1 MRAVFTYL
9 KGDKVVWMIA
19 FILALF
25 SLVSVYSFTPILAND
40 ETGTEGFLFKHF
52 ITIITGFALM
62 FYIHEINFKY
72 FSKLSH
78 IGLWVAVILLFV
90 TLVAGVNINSAG
102 RWLVIPL
109 INQKFQTSD
118 FAKLV
123 LIIYVAR
130 MLTLN
135 RENLHNFKEGV
146 LPILIP
152 VVLICGLI
160 FPENFSTAAMLF
172 ALCLIMMFIGGVNWR
187 YILLIIFGAIVM
199 VAFVILLAKVFPGLL
214 PRLDTWINRIF
225 NFSAED
231 PRETWQINNALMA
244 IKNGGFWGMG
254 PGNGQLKHELPQAY
268 ADFVYASFIEEFGS
282 LGGGFLLL
290 LFLILTYRVIRI
302 ASKCEKIFG
311 SLAVLGLCLNLVFM
325 AFVNMAVCTQLVPVT
340 GQNIPIISMGGTSTW
355 FTCIALG
362 VILSVSRSIEEEK
375 IKEEKL
381 KEQNRKKK
389 EEEEE
394 EKPVEGGEYAV
405 A

>member
-9 KGDKVVWMIA
+9 KGDKVIWMIA
-19 FILALF
+19 CILSLF

-40 ETGTEGFLFKHF
+40 ESGTEGFLFKHF
-52 ITIITGFALM
+52 ITVFTGFVLM
-62 FYIHEINFKY
+62 FYVHEINFKY

-78 IGLWVAVILLFV
+78 IGIWVAVILLFV
-90 TLVAGVNINSAG
+90 TMIAGVNINSAG

-135 RENLHNFKEGV
+135 RENLHNFKEGI
-146 LPILIP
+146 LPVLIP

-160 FPENFSTAAMLF
+160 LPENFSTSAMLF
-172 ALCLIMMFIGGVNWR
+172 GLCLILMFIGGVNWR
-187 YILLIIFGAIVM
+187 HILLIIGGAIL
-199 VAFVILLAKVFPGLL
+199 AFALLILVAKVSPGFL
-214 PRLDTWINRIF
+214 PRLETWENRIF
-225 NFSAED
+225 NYEAED
-231 PRETWQINNALMA
+231 PKETWQINNALMA
-244 IKNGGFWGMG
+244 IQNGSFTGMG

-268 ADFVYASFIEEFGS
+268 ADFVFASFIEEFGS
-282 LGGGFLLL
+282 LGGGILLM

-311 SLAVLGLCLNLVFM
+311 TLAVLGLCLNLVFM
-325 AFVNMAVCTQLVPVT
+325 AFINMAVCTKLVPVT
-340 GQNIPIISMGGTSTW
+340 GQNIPILSMGGTSTW

-362 VILSVSRSIEEEK
+362 IILSVSRSIEEEK
-375 IKEEKL
+375 AKEEKN
-381 KEQNRKKK
+381 KEANKKK
-389 EEEEE
+389 EE
-394 EKPVEGGEYAV
+394 EKPVEGGEYVV

>member
-1 MRAVFTYL
+1 
-9 KGDKVVWMIA
+9 MIA
-19 FILALF
+19 CILSLF

-40 ETGTEGFLFKHF
+40 ESGTEGFLFKHF
-52 ITIITGFALM
+52 ITVFTGFVLM

-72 FSKLSH
+72 FSKLAH
-78 IGLWVAVILLFV
+78 IGIWVAVILLFV
-90 TLVAGVNINSAG
+90 TMVAGVNINNAG

-135 RENLHNFKEGV
+135 RENLHNFKEGI

-160 FPENFSTAAMLF
+160 LPENFSTSAMLF
-172 ALCLIMMFIGGVNWR
+172 GLCLILMFIGGVNWR
-187 YILLIIFGAIVM
+187 HILLIIGGAVL
-199 VAFVILLAKVFPGLL
+199 ALALLILVAKVSPGFL
-214 PRLDTWINRIF
+214 PRLETWENRIF
-225 NFSAED
+225 NYEAED
-231 PRETWQINNALMA
+231 PKETWQINNALMA
-244 IKNGGFWGMG
+244 IQNGSLTGMG

-268 ADFVYASFIEEFGS
+268 ADFVFASFIEEFGS
-282 LGGGFLLL
+282 LGGGILLM
-290 LFLILTYRVIRI
+290 LFLILVYRVIRI

-311 SLAVLGLCLNLVFM
+311 TLTVLGLCLNLVFM
-325 AFVNMAVCTQLVPVT
+325 AFINMAVCTKLVPVT
-340 GQNIPIISMGGTSTW
+340 GQNIPILSMGGTSTW

-362 VILSVSRSIEEEK
+362 IILSVSRSIEEEK
-375 IKEEKL
+375 QKEEKN
-381 KEQNRKKK
+381 KETNKKK
-389 EEEEE
+389 EEE
-394 EKPVEGGEYAV
+394 EKPVEGGEYVV